1 MECVLHAANMK
12 QLFAI
17 NILTQVCFLVQ
28 YQTRVSLMLN
38 IWCFCKTF
46 ARPSTGDC
54 QHQPCFLP
62 EFPPRHQIISVGAL
76 SSFIW
81 LAFKNLIKLDS
92 KNNTT
97 LDLHGIGLDMSDH
110 SLPLE
115 IISINCILACVVM
128 WRMWLSFMIRCKF
141 QLVSIIIAHSAAC
154 SINSPPPLCLP
165 RVTE

>member
-1 MECVLHAANMK
+1 MLCS
-12 QLFAI
+12 LFPITWNGMCLACGQYETTI
-17 NILTQVCFLVQ
+17 CNKYSNTSLFSRPISNTGKFDVEYLVFLQNICPTLDRRL
-28 YQTRVSLMLN
+28 
-38 IWCFCKTF
+38 
-46 ARPSTGDC
+46 STPTLFSPGIPTKASN
-54 QHQPCFLP
+54 HLA
-62 EFPPRHQIISVGAL
+62 GAL

-97 LDLHGIGLDMSDH
+97 LDVHGIGLDMSDH
-110 SLPLE
+110 S
-115 IISINCILACVVM
+115 
-128 WRMWLSFMIRCKF
+128 KF